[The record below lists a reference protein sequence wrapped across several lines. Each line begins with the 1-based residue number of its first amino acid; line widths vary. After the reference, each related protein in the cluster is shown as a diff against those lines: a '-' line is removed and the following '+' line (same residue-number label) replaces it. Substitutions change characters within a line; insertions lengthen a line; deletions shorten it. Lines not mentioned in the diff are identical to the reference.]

1 MGNSASGTYVG
12 KASNGAY
19 LVQIVQTD
27 GGHLSGRYEELVLQ
41 PEGKVRDLNAGLTGE
56 INDQT
61 IVLTMKP
68 NELLAG
74 SITLSG
80 SLEHGHLHLSGGAN
94 GGSMTLDLQRADEAS
109 FRMQMA
115 VLNGQAAKIVDYRA
129 RFEAAQKRAQAQAER
144 LAQLQA
150 LVQRM
155 TTDISKIDAVLPTF
169 GPAETSYRQ
178 STELMRRGLSR
189 EQGILGSGQAAVSRS
204 QLAIAI
210 NQASIQVD
218 QIHTNWQ
225 NNYRNF
231 AASYGQLAP
240 QIRDFEQSC
249 GASPPAVM
257 PAEQDAWKSACA
269 RFADIDKPF
278 QDRISSVKTAFGKL
292 ENVWADERPQQEQIV
307 QAARSAEG

>member
-1 MGNSASGTYVG
+1 MFTGT
-12 KASNGAY
+12 
-19 LVQIVQTD
+19 LETMT
-27 GGHLSGRYEELVLQ
+27 R
-41 PEGKVRDLNAGLTGE
+41 PEAE
-56 INDQT
+56 
-61 IVLTMKP
+61 
-68 NELLAG
+68 
-74 SITLSG
+74 
-80 SLEHGHLHLSGGAN
+80 
-94 GGSMTLDLQRADEAS
+94 
-109 FRMQMA
+109 
-115 VLNGQAAKIVDYRA
+115 
-129 RFEAAQKRAQAQAER
+129 AQAER

-169 GPAETSYRQ
+169 GPAEKSYRQ

-278 QDRISSVKTAFGKL
+278 QDRISSVKTAFGTSGPTSGL
-292 ENVWADERPQQEQIV
+292 NRNRSSRRR
-307 QAARSAEG
+307 AARKVELRDGDLARLVPQPIKLHFKGSARPT